1 MERYMRKNFV
11 QIAAFLLALLIIPG
25 TVASAEPVEGGSNP
39 AEVAQAD
46 LAFGGD
52 DVRVGLYYG
61 SDALPGANLLNSV
74 GTGYRFGY
82 DDGAGFCQLGI
93 TAETAISMVKT
104 QNVYYVRFSD
114 GLSGYTD
121 QSTSNIVV
129 GCYHIGLPGRYAT
142 FEEAKAAAVSV
153 GGFPAWIKG
162 EFQVRIGAYA
172 SEGAAESALQS
183 LGVADASVVGTSS
196 YGITVVK
203 TGTAAPIF
211 QFDGGTENAMLIV
224 KPGMDDSVKTITHF
238 KKRQYYGSFRYERI
252 EGGNLTVVNL
262 VSMDDYVRGILP
274 YEMSSS
280 WPLEALKAQ
289 AVCARSYT
297 VTNMDA
303 HRHSS
308 SHFDICTTTHCQV
321 YKGTESANAN
331 TDRAVEETAGQ
342 YAWYDGKVIEA
353 YYHSSD
359 GGATE
364 NIENVWNEELPYLR
378 GVLDPYEALIEN
390 EIPSYHWTRTYTGR
404 ELKEMVAAYDY
415 NCSDIVDIKV
425 SKLTDTGNVYSVT
438 FTDKNGKSWTVTK
451 DKRLRSMFGTKSLRY
466 TITPGGDGYSLTN
479 DQSLGALNG
488 AWALDGEGNPVKVN
502 VTTVY
507 ALTGNGVEEVKAPEN
522 TDGTF
527 TFSGTGSGHNLGL
540 SQWGAY
546 SMAKQGYT
554 YEEILKFY
562 YTGIEIHE

>member
-1 MERYMRKNFV
+1 
-11 QIAAFLLALLIIPG
+11 
-25 TVASAEPVEGGSNP
+25 
-39 AEVAQAD
+39 
-46 LAFGGD
+46 
-52 DVRVGLYYG
+52 
-61 SDALPGANLLNSV
+61 
-74 GTGYRFGY
+74 
-82 DDGAGFCQLGI
+82 
-93 TAETAISMVKT
+93 
-104 QNVYYVRFSD
+104 
-114 GLSGYTD
+114 
-121 QSTSNIVV
+121 
-129 GCYHIGLPGRYAT
+129 
-142 FEEAKAAAVSV
+142 
-153 GGFPAWIKG
+153 
-162 EFQVRIGAYA
+162 
-172 SEGAAESALQS
+172 
-183 LGVADASVVGTSS
+183 
-196 YGITVVK
+196 
-203 TGTAAPIF
+203 
-211 QFDGGTENAMLIV
+211 
-224 KPGMDDSVKTITHF
+224 
-238 KKRQYYGSFRYERI
+238 
-252 EGGNLTVVNL
+252 
-262 VSMDDYVRGILP
+262 
-274 YEMSSS
+274 MSSS

>member
-1 MERYMRKNFV
+1 MRKNFV

-25 TVASAEPVEGGSNP
+25 TVAGAEPAEGESDP
-39 AEVAQAD
+39 AEVAQVD
-46 LAFGGD
+46 LAFGED

-142 FEEAKAAAVSV
+142 FEEAKAAADPV

-172 SEGAAESALQS
+172 SAGAAESALQS
-183 LGVADASVVGTSS
+183 LGVAEASVVGTSS

-211 QFDGGTENAMLIV
+211 QFDGGAENAMLIV
-224 KPGMDDSVKTITHF
+224 KPGMDDSVKAITHF

-342 YAWYDGKVIEA
+342 YAWYDGKIIEA

-364 NIENVWNEELPYLR
+364 NIENVWNEALPYLR
-378 GVLDPYEALIEN
+378 GVVDPYEALIEN

-404 ELKEMVAAYDY
+404 ELKEMVAVYDY

-451 DKRLRSMFGTKSLRY
+451 DSRLRSMFGTKSLRY
-466 TITPGGDGYSLTN
+466 TITPGGDGYSLTDN
-479 DQSLGALNG
+479 QSLGALNG
-488 AWALDGEGNPVKVN
+488 AWALDKEGNPVKVN

-507 ALTGNGVEEVKAPEN
+507 ALTGNGVEEVKTPEN

-527 TFSGTGSGHNLGL
+527 TFSGTGNGHNLGM

-554 YEEILKFY
+554 YDEILKFY